1 MTPEFLMAQGAPTP
15 VAPFSHAVRVGPW
28 LFVTGQM
35 PTWPDDDARA
45 LPEGVAAQ
53 TLRVVQNLE
62 IVLASCAMTL
72 TDVVQARIYL
82 TEFERDYADMNT
94 VWRGCFAEG
103 RLPART
109 CIGVTGLA
117 RQALVEI
124 DLLAYSPSGPSSS

>member
-1 MTPEFLMAQGAPTP
+1 
-15 VAPFSHAVRVGPW
+15 
-28 LFVTGQM
+28 
-35 PTWPDDDARA
+35 
-45 LPEGVAAQ
+45 
-53 TLRVVQNLE
+53 
-62 IVLASCAMTL
+62 MTL

-82 TEFERDYADMNT
+82 TVFERDYADMNT

>member
-1 MTPEFLMAQGAPTP
+1 MTPEFIMAQGAPTP
-15 VAPFSHAVRVGPW
+15 VAPFSHAVRVGAW

-53 TLRVVQNLE
+53 TERVVENLRL
-62 IVLASCAMTL
+62 VLAAAGMTL
-72 TDVVQARIYL
+72 ADVVQARIYL
-82 TEFERDYADMNT
+82 TEFKRDYAAMNE
-94 VWRGCFAEG
+94 VWRACFPTG

-117 RQALVEI
+117 RDAVVEI
-124 DLLAYSPSGPSSS
+124 DLLAYREG